1 MYICDFMLYNLD
13 LHTHL
18 RKRRESPKNYWKAVI
33 ENNLL
38 GTAITEYN
46 NCDPKKAYFD
56 LLAKKPKDKILIP
69 GMKVPTD
76 CGEVLVYSPD
86 ESLYDYNILYEE
98 NVSLKRL
105 IDFCNK
111 KNYLVSIAHPFGSIK
126 NSATYIM
133 GLPKLEKLIS
143 EKNIGVEAYTGIL
156 GYLSYYMYDSFF
168 IRTFRKISDFFEIHK
183 FYTQIGVS
191 RVFEKVTKM
200 IDQKSYDVVFKFSA
214 AIKLGKQAKFVTA
227 GSGSFYVDRIGNG
240 VLTID
245 VPNTKNFFEEMDSKK
260 QIEFILDKIKN
271 KKIVAVGP
279 PGKYTDDLFIR
290 STARKTKIK
299 AYNDLIYLTK
309 NSVKSNKKEKKN
321 NE

>member
-1 MYICDFMLYNLD
+1 MLYNLD

-18 RKRRESPKNYWKAVI
+18 RKAHQSPKKYWAQVI
-33 ENNLL
+33 DNNLL

-46 NCDPKKAYFD
+46 NCNPKKAYFD
-56 LLAKKPKDKILIP
+56 LLSSKPKDKILIP
-69 GMKVPTD
+69 GIKIMSD
-76 CGEVLVYSPD
+76 CGEVLVFSSDDDMYNYS
-86 ESLYDYNILYEE
+86 ILYEE
-98 NVSLKRL
+98 NISLKRL
-105 IDFCNK
+105 IDFCVK
-111 KNYLVSIAHPFGSIK
+111 KNYLITIAHPFGSIK

-168 IRTFRKISDFFEIHK
+168 LKTLKKMLDFFEIHK
-183 FYTQIGVS
+183 FFEAIGVS
-191 RVFEKVTKM
+191 KISEKVTKT

-214 AIKLGKQAKFVTA
+214 AIKLGQKAKYVTA
-227 GSGSFYVDRIGNG
+227 GSGSYYVDRIGNG

-245 VPNTKNFFEEMDSKK
+245 VPNPKSFFEEMDTKK
-260 QIEFILDKIKN
+260 QISFILDKIKS

-279 PGKYTDDLFIR
+279 PGKYTEGLFVR

-299 AYNDLIYLTK
+299 AYNDLMYLTK
-309 NSVKSNKKEKKN
+309 NSIKQDKK
-321 NE
+321 

>member
-1 MYICDFMLYNLD
+1 

-18 RKRRESPKNYWKAVI
+18 RKAHESPKRYWNQVV

-46 NCDPKKAYFD
+46 YCNPKKAYFD
-56 LLAKKPKDKILIP
+56 LLARKPKDKVLIP
-69 GMKVPTD
+69 GMKIMSD
-76 CGEVLVYSPD
+76 CGEVLVYSSD
-86 ESLYDYNILYEE
+86 DDMYNYSILYEE

-105 IDFCNK
+105 IDFCVK
-111 KNYLVSIAHPFGSIK
+111 KNYLITIAHPFGSIK

-156 GYLSYYMYDSFF
+156 GYLSYYLYDSFF
-168 IRTFRKISDFFEIHK
+168 LRTLRGLFKYFELHKFFDIIGVNKVSDF
-183 FYTQIGVS
+183 
-191 RVFEKVTKM
+191 VTKK

-214 AIKLGKQAKFVTA
+214 AIKLAQKAKYVTA
-227 GSGSFYVDRIGNG
+227 GSGSYYVDRIGNG

-245 VPNTKNFFEEMDSKK
+245 ISNQKSFFEEMDTKK
-260 QIEFILDKIKN
+260 QIGFILDKIRS
-271 KKIVAVGP
+271 KKIIAVGP
-279 PGKYTDDLFIR
+279 PGRYTEDLFIR

-299 AYNDLIYLTK
+299 AYNDLMYLTK
-309 NSVKSNKKEKKN
+309 NSIKQNKK
-321 NE
+321 

>member
-1 MYICDFMLYNLD
+1 MLYNLD

-18 RKRRESPKNYWKAVI
+18 RKTRESPKRYWNQVI

-46 NCDPKKAYFD
+46 DCNPKKAYFD
-56 LLAKKPKDKILIP
+56 LLARKPKDKVLIP
-69 GMKVPTD
+69 GMKIMSD
-76 CGEVLVYSPD
+76 CGEVLVYSSD
-86 ESLYDYNILYEE
+86 DDIYNYSILYED

-105 IDFCNK
+105 IDFCSK
-111 KNYLVSIAHPFGSIK
+111 KNYLITIAHPFGSIK

-168 IRTFRKISDFFEIHK
+168 LRTLRRLFNYFELHKFFNIIGVNKISD
-183 FYTQIGVS
+183 
-191 RVFEKVTKM
+191 KVTKK

-214 AIKLGKQAKFVTA
+214 AIKLAQKAKYVTA
-227 GSGSFYVDRIGNG
+227 GSGSYYVDRIGNG

-245 VPNTKNFFEEMDSKK
+245 IPSQKSFFEEMDTKK
-260 QIEFILDKIKN
+260 QIEYVLDKIKS
-271 KKIVAVGP
+271 KKIIAVGP
-279 PGKYTDDLFIR
+279 PGKYTEDLFIR

-299 AYNDLIYLTK
+299 AYNDLMYLTK
-309 NSVKSNKKEKKN
+309 NSIKQNKK
-321 NE
+321 